1 MGGPWLK
8 YFKCETMGELTMFA
22 KKHAEVAGA
31 VRQIRRMSPIRMIR
45 EMIFEYEDAKRIRMG
60 QDRYQ
65 RIQGYKEAE
74 AKYQE
79 QLAASVEQLQQRDEE
94 VRRLREELARKG

>member
-1 MGGPWLK
+1 ML
-8 YFKCETMGELTMFA
+8 A
-22 KKHAEVAGA
+22 RKHAEVAGA
-31 VRQIRRMSPIRMIR
+31 VRQVRRMSPIRMIR
-45 EMIFEYEDAKRIRMG
+45 ELIFEYEDAKRIRMG

-79 QLAASVEQLQQRDEE
+79 QLAARDEQFKEQLRQKDEE